1 MDIRVPEVG
10 ESIVEALV
18 ARWRKKNGEAVRRE
32 EPVCE
37 LETDKVTLELN
48 AEADGILSILV
59 PEGSTVAIGAVIGS
73 IRASGGR
80 ETAEPVPA
88 HNHPPLSPAA
98 RKLAR
103 ERDLRPETIKGSGK
117 NGRVLAEDVMALS
130 PAKAPLKEPMK
141 DPVKEPESEQ
151 AKEPETEP
159 AAPTPDDAV
168 TSPPAPEKAPAS
180 AERVRSEEAP
190 DYHIPQGRRATRS
203 PMSPI
208 RGRIAERLT
217 EARRETAMATT
228 FNEADMGRVIAL
240 QRKYRDHFREK
251 HDLSLGLM
259 PFFVNACVAALKEFP
274 EVNARI
280 DGNDIV
286 RQHFFDIGIA
296 VSSEKGLVVPVLR
309 DADRLGF
316 ADIERA
322 IDGFVEKTRTNH
334 LDIRDLQGGTFTIS
348 NGGVFGS
355 LLSTP
360 LLNPPQSATLGMHA
374 IQDRPVAL
382 LGKVVIR
389 PMMYLA
395 LTYDH
400 RLIDGREAV
409 LFLKKVRECVEE
421 PEESLLGG

>member
-1 MDIRVPEVG
+1 MDIRIPEVG

-18 ARWRKKNGEAVRRE
+18 ARWLKKDGEAVRRE

-48 AEADGILSILV
+48 AESDGILSILV
-59 PEGSTVAIGAVIGS
+59 PEGSTVAIGTVIGS
-73 IRASGGR
+73 IRASGGQ
-80 ETAEPVPA
+80 ETSEPAPERR
-88 HNHPPLSPAA
+88 HPPLSPAA

-117 NGRVLAEDVMALS
+117 RGRVLAEDLMDIQ
-130 PAKAPLKEPMK
+130 PAKAP
-141 DPVKEPESEQ
+141 VKEPFKEPVREPGAEP
-151 AKEPETEP
+151 AKEPEAEP
-159 AAPTPDDAV
+159 AAPAPEDAA
-168 TSPPAPEKAPAS
+168 TSPSAPEKAPTP
-180 AERVRSEEAP
+180 AERVQSEEAP
-190 DYHIPQGRRATRS
+190 AYHIQQERRATRS

-208 RGRIAERLT
+208 RRRIAERLT

-228 FNEADMGRVIAL
+228 FNEADMGRIIAL

-251 HDLSLGLM
+251 HGLSLGLM
-259 PFFVNACVAALKEFP
+259 PFFVNACLVALKEFP
-274 EVNARI
+274 AVNARI

-286 RQHFFDIGIA
+286 QQHFFDIGIA

-309 DADRLGF
+309 DADRLGV
-316 ADIERA
+316 AGIERE
-322 IDGFVEKTRTNH
+322 ISGFVEKTRTSH
-334 LDIRDLQGGTFTIS
+334 LEIRDLQGGTFTIS

-400 RLIDGREAV
+400 RVIDGREAV

-421 PEESLLGG
+421 PEESLLEG

>member
-18 ARWRKKNGEAVRRE
+18 ARWRKKDGESVRRE

-59 PEGSTVAIGAVIGS
+59 PEGSTVAIGTVIGS
-73 IRASGGR
+73 IRESGGQ
-80 ETAEPVPA
+80 ETAEPAPS
-88 HNHPPLSPAA
+88 HHHPPLSPAA

-103 ERDLRPETIKGSGK
+103 EKDIRPETIKGSGK
-117 NGRVLAEDVMALS
+117 KGRVLAEDLMALS
-130 PAKAPLKEPMK
+130 PAKDPVKEPMK
-141 DPVKEPESEQ
+141 KPVKEPESEP
-151 AKEPETEP
+151 AKKPETQP
-159 AAPTPDDAV
+159 AAPGDAV
-168 TSPPAPEKAPAS
+168 TSQSAPERTPAP
-180 AERVRSEEAP
+180 AERVQSEEAP
-190 DYHIPQGRRATRS
+190 AYQIQKGLRATRS

-208 RGRIAERLT
+208 RKRIAERLT

-228 FNEADMGRVIAL
+228 FNEADMGRIIAL

-251 HDLSLGLM
+251 HGLSLGLM
-259 PFFVNACVAALKEFP
+259 PFFVNACLVALKEFP
-274 EVNARI
+274 SVNARI

-316 ADIERA
+316 DDIERE
-322 IDGFVEKTRTNH
+322 INGFVEKARTNH
-334 LDIRDLQGGTFTIS
+334 LEIRDLQGGTFTIS

-400 RLIDGREAV
+400 RVIDGREAV

-421 PEESLLGG
+421 PEESLLEG